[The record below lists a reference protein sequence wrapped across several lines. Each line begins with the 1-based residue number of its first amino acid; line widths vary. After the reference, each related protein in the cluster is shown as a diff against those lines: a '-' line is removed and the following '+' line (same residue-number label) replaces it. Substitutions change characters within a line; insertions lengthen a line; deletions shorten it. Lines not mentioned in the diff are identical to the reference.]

1 MRRHFLFPEDE
12 HENGVGDGSANLL
25 RLWLDRR
32 AQILC
37 QEPIVR
43 YIALFWDLA
52 KAKQDARLSAT
63 RYNEFFARV
72 AKALLQSVNNDSATA
87 ISHRDWLYD
96 TEGAARDGQMTLE
109 LFREAVM
116 QVAELIL
123 PVESDESM
131 YVSFFLELRECIAMA
146 DGHLL
151 PTDSNDNDGGGGP
164 AIDDDNDGNKPLRAS
179 PSTPQLYEALAFVLR
194 PLKDVTKI
202 RGAFLQKIPPGHEQ
216 LKAVSGLTPPNS
228 TQMSLK
234 QLLLCY
240 NPRKFT
246 LSRKFSALF
255 ADNSSPSTST
265 NNNSS
270 STTEEDDD
278 DGAADQATSDS
289 SSSYA
294 CRAVLAAVSAPM
306 SSQILNKV
314 SDDDWDDEVAA
325 IKSLEQ
331 FPAFRV
337 AIVGPPHCGKTRVAK
352 LLADKLTLKYISIGT
367 ALEEAIHRKKARRH
381 EAAARASAKVAANE
395 ELQVSAAGAA
405 TESES
410 AQASESTEPTEGASA
425 VESTLGEPTNKTL
438 PDEIEPTQSVA
449 AELEPVHIEDA
460 IFLDAD
466 FDALFAGETLARSKC
481 LKIFIYYVKKSL
493 LEGVGVV
500 MDDVHPDEIEHEIDT
515 DYLVVLS
522 ATRDDTEQQTQ
533 QFKIAPTTRRVYS
546 ARERAIL
553 TGDAASIEA
562 LGFADFVQVRAET
575 APETGGGD
583 EANSTDK
590 LKAAESSD
598 DAQSPDADNEGEAD
612 AAPVAEGDEGGDG
625 EQEGP
630 PLPVEPSQAERNW
643 IEAPDEPTLSIRSLL
658 MESFRDRYRD
668 FVSRIEKRLAAMD
681 IESIKSQTLRYHVI
695 HVLASQSHC
704 VILDHCVRA
713 ITGVS
718 LSIGS
723 FVGGC
728 FSSDVAVRVLLRC
741 RIRLGSRAPTS
752 RDEWFQCRY
761 QKSLQRLHQTA
772 EQTRSAG
779 FYTVTGVKWAKR
791 AATLS
796 RRESFGPYY
805 PSESD
810 GCRGGKSSVP

>member
-1 MRRHFLFPEDE
+1 MYVECETTSGDAVSPDRMRARLLACRRGVLGAVRAERDAVDETMRRHFLFPEDE
-12 HENGVGDGSANLL
+12 HENGVGDGNANLL

-32 AQILC
+32 AQILRH
-37 QEPIVR
+37 EPIVR
-43 YIALFWDLA
+43 HIVLFWDLA
-52 KAKQDARLSAT
+52 KEKQDARLSAT

-72 AKALLQSVNNDSATA
+72 AKALLQSVNNDGATA

-96 TEGAARDGQMTLE
+96 TEGAIRDDQMTLE

-123 PVESDESM
+123 PIESDESM
-131 YVSFFLELRECIAMA
+131 YASFFLELRECIAMA

-151 PTDSNDNDGGGGP
+151 PTDSNDNDSGGGP
-164 AIDDDNDGNKPLRAS
+164 AVDDDDDINKPLRAS
-179 PSTPQLYEALAFVLR
+179 PSTPQLYETLAFVLR

-202 RGAFLQKIPPGHEQ
+202 RGAFLQKMPPDHEQ
-216 LKAVSGLTPPNS
+216 LKAVSGLAPPNS

-240 NPRKFT
+240 NPRKFA

-255 ADNSSPSTST
+255 AGNSSTST

-270 STTEEDDD
+270 STIEEGDD
-278 DGAADQATSDS
+278 DGTADQATSDS

-294 CRAVLAAVSAPM
+294 CRAVLAAVSAPT

-314 SDDDWDDEVAA
+314 SDDDWDDEVAV

-367 ALEEAIHRKKARRH
+367 ALEEATHRKKARRH
-381 EAAARASAKVAANE
+381 EAVARASAKVAANE
-395 ELQVSAAGAA
+395 ELEASTAEAT

-410 AQASESTEPTEGASA
+410 AQTSESTEPTERDSA
-425 VESTLGEPTNKTL
+425 VESTLGEPANETL
-438 PDEIEPTQSVA
+438 PDEVEPTQSAA

-460 IFLDAD
+460 VFLDAD

-500 MDDVHPDEIEHEIDT
+500 MDDVHPDEIEHEIGT

-522 ATRDDTEQQTQ
+522 ATRDDIEQQTQ

-553 TGDAASIEA
+553 TGDTASIEA
-562 LGFADFVQVRAET
+562 LGFADFVQVHEET
-575 APETGGGD
+575 APETGDGD
-583 EANSTDK
+583 EANSTNK
-590 LKAAESSD
+590 LKAAGSSD
-598 DAQSPDADNEGEAD
+598 DAQSLDADNEGEAD
-612 AAPVAEGDEGGDG
+612 TASAAEGDEGGDG
-625 EQEGP
+625 EQESP
-630 PLPVEPSQAERNW
+630 PLSVEPSQAERNW
-643 IEAPDEPTLSIRSLL
+643 IEAPDEPTLSIRSML
-658 MESFRDRYRD
+658 MERFRDRYRD
-668 FVSRIEKRLAAMD
+668 FVSRVEERLAALD
-681 IESIKSQTLRYHVI
+681 IASINGPTSRYHVI
-695 HVLASQSHC
+695 HVLASQSQC

-723 FVGGC
+723 FVSGC
-728 FSSDVAVRVLLRC
+728 CSSDVAVRVLLLC
-741 RIRLGSRAPTS
+741 RLHLGSRAPTS

-761 QKSLQRLHQTA
+761 QKSL
-772 EQTRSAG
+772 
-779 FYTVTGVKWAKR
+779 
-791 AATLS
+791 
-796 RRESFGPYY
+796 
-805 PSESD
+805 
-810 GCRGGKSSVP
+810 